1 MNKRIHSVSPGVMEL
16 LMRHD
21 FPGNIRELE
30 NAIEHAFVL
39 CNGSRIQLEHLPKE
53 LLENAREPA
62 RPSPIPPEPLKR
74 AEAQVILRA
83 LKNHGGSRKESAEE
97 LGISGVTLWR
107 KMKKLG
113 IQRATE
119 FSGPSR
125 PRFVDE
131 E

>member
-1 MNKRIHSVSPGVMEL
+1 
-16 LMRHD
+16 MRYD

-39 CNGSRIQLEHLPKE
+39 CNSSRIQLDHLPKE
-53 LLENAREPA
+53 LIEKAKEPA
-62 RPSPIPPEPLKR
+62 HPAPIPPEPLKR
-74 AEAQVILRA
+74 AEAQAILRA
-83 LKNHGGSRKESAEE
+83 LEKHGGSRKKTAEE

-113 IQRATE
+113 IRRAAE
-119 FSGPSR
+119 FSGKLL